1 MYSQAQIEALALLD
15 KYFSET
21 SEAKVKAEIQ
31 AVTELSFVG
40 SSAKDYFDLFHKSLN
55 YEPFKSSLQSSHVM
69 IKSKLPIEYSMLKMN
84 KGNNAV
90 GIASKF
96 LYFKQKKS
104 DFMAVKDYNTVQI
117 SKKTLVYLKENSS
130 NFNSIYA

>member
-55 YEPFKSSLQSSHVM
+55 YEPFKSSSQSSLSIKKMKPPKPIKMLQYPLKNLPKNKHV
-69 IKSKLPIEYSMLKMN
+69 K
-84 KGNNAV
+84 
-90 GIASKF
+90 
-96 LYFKQKKS
+96 
-104 DFMAVKDYNTVQI
+104 
-117 SKKTLVYLKENSS
+117 
-130 NFNSIYA
+130 

>member
-1 MYSQAQIEALALLD
+1 MQCSNHSLILKRILTKMYSQAQIEALALLD

-55 YEPFKSSLQSSHVM
+55 YEPFKSSSQSSLS
-69 IKSKLPIEYSMLKMN
+69 IKKMKPPTPIKKPLRSLKNSPRN
-84 KGNNAV
+84 KP
-90 GIASKF
+90 
-96 LYFKQKKS
+96 
-104 DFMAVKDYNTVQI
+104 
-117 SKKTLVYLKENSS
+117 LK
-130 NFNSIYA
+130 